1 MKKILILTCGILMV
15 SFVANACEGVV
26 VKGNSGA
33 SYCLS
38 KHQMNWYSAYA
49 WCKDQGK
56 DLVEL
61 KNVCGVAVQGS
72 SCPEFKLSDAEK
84 SNIEA
89 AGAKAQSAWTQTSS
103 SPSAVYYIYLGNS
116 NIHGWG
122 DNNHSG
128 RNNVNARALCQ

>member
-1 MKKILILTCGILMV
+1 MKKILILVCGILMV

-26 VKGNSGA
+26 VKGKSGA

-61 KNVCGVAVQGS
+61 KNVCGVAVQNS

-84 SNIEA
+84 SDIEA
-89 AGAKAQSAWTQTSS
+89 AGAKAHSAWTQTSS
-103 SPSAVYYIYLGNS
+103 SSSAVYYIYLANS
-116 NIHGWG
+116 NIHGVG
-122 DNNHSG
+122 DNNGFG
-128 RNNVNARALCQ
+128 RTQVNARALFQ